1 MKNKKQRR
9 SLMAGI
15 LIGSAILL
23 SGCGTDKIF
32 VNEEDA
38 YKIVNLSDR
47 ELENDK
53 YYVKTGAD
61 FNVVY
66 RPNGTAT
73 AKTQMQS
80 DSRLFWTME
89 DDSLIPT
96 LYKNEVIAYQSE
108 NTQLTDITL
117 ERFKNIGYS
126 IGLYGGVMSSDGY
139 IDYNIQSQ
147 IVENCSAYD
156 ILYNAPSKQIRLATI
171 NDEPVTDDML
181 DSSGTIKR
189 LDQNGTYDIGF
200 YSGTKY
206 MTATMSADV
215 HFYQSYE
222 ISQIEKAGTTKNGYL
237 AIPMPEDAKSGYYM
251 MNGSGLYRYYAFE
264 KNTENVET
272 VDMNEP
278 FYETE
283 EEKIAA
289 YSQQYMV
296 SVQTKTTN
304 VAFNMEYDTEE
315 YEDDEIKCIL
325 VSPDGTTYNLVPQNG
340 TASIELAE
348 VIAGRWT
355 INVLPKDLIVKDIKA
370 ESTAA
375 TADSSTETKSFYI
388 GEDDENIQFYAQYEG
403 EGDVWGIVENESGE
417 SQELDVD
424 TQNHELTTTYSYLA
438 AGTYTMT
445 IYHYKDTKIGEMGY
459 QVDTD
464 NEEHEIITIGD

>member
-1 MKNKKQRR
+1 
-9 SLMAGI
+9 MAGI

-117 ERFKNIGYS
+117 ERFKDIGYS

-181 DSSGTIKR
+181 DSSGTIKG

-222 ISQIEKAGTTKNGYL
+222 ISQIEKAGTTK
-237 AIPMPEDAKSGYYM
+237 MD
-251 MNGSGLYRYYAFE
+251 
-264 KNTENVET
+264 
-272 VDMNEP
+272 
-278 FYETE
+278 
-283 EEKIAA
+283 
-289 YSQQYMV
+289 
-296 SVQTKTTN
+296 
-304 VAFNMEYDTEE
+304 
-315 YEDDEIKCIL
+315 IL
-325 VSPDGTTYNLVPQNG
+325 QFQCRRMQN
-340 TASIELAE
+340 
-348 VIAGRWT
+348 
-355 INVLPKDLIVKDIKA
+355 
-370 ESTAA
+370 
-375 TADSSTETKSFYI
+375 
-388 GEDDENIQFYAQYEG
+388 Q
-403 EGDVWGIVENESGE
+403 GI
-417 SQELDVD
+417 
-424 TQNHELTTTYSYLA
+424 
-438 AGTYTMT
+438 
-445 IYHYKDTKIGEMGY
+445 I
-459 QVDTD
+459 
-464 NEEHEIITIGD
+464 

>member
-1 MKNKKQRR
+1 
-9 SLMAGI
+9 
-15 LIGSAILL
+15 
-23 SGCGTDKIF
+23 
-32 VNEEDA
+32 
-38 YKIVNLSDR
+38 
-47 ELENDK
+47 
-53 YYVKTGAD
+53 
-61 FNVVY
+61 
-66 RPNGTAT
+66 
-73 AKTQMQS
+73 
-80 DSRLFWTME
+80 
-89 DDSLIPT
+89 
-96 LYKNEVIAYQSE
+96 
-108 NTQLTDITL
+108 
-117 ERFKNIGYS
+117 
-126 IGLYGGVMSSDGY
+126 
-139 IDYNIQSQ
+139 
-147 IVENCSAYD
+147 
-156 ILYNAPSKQIRLATI
+156 
-171 NDEPVTDDML
+171 
-181 DSSGTIKR
+181 
-189 LDQNGTYDIGF
+189 
-200 YSGTKY
+200 
-206 MTATMSADV
+206 MSADV

-388 GEDDENIQFYAQYEG
+388 GEDDENIQFYARGDETYG
-403 EGDVWGIVENESGE
+403 ETEKRIRISC
-417 SQELDVD
+417 LPF
-424 TQNHELTTTYSYLA
+424 
-438 AGTYTMT
+438 
-445 IYHYKDTKIGEMGY
+445 
-459 QVDTD
+459 
-464 NEEHEIITIGD
+464 